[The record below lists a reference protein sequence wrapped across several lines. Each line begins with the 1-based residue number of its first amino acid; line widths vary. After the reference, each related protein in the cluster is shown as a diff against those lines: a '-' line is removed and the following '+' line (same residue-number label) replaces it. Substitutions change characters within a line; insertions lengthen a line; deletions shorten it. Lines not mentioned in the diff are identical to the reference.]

1 MRSRIWMSLPWLLC
15 VCGGFI
21 LSCAVAVVC
30 IEWASTPLP
39 TLRSASRDEVIARWP
54 QVTALPKLPKNT
66 RIKRGDGV
74 GTLLVAC
81 ELDDCGYFSAGNRD
95 GSRRDAVVAE
105 RQFLSGA
112 GWPRLMFVTSEP
124 LLANR
129 RGARFAKWNPQVLT
143 VETNASLPLAHTQ
156 VLWSG
161 VAFNTMMFAAAIA
174 AIVAW
179 CRMRLG
185 SMQRGIA
192 LLVIYGGFG
201 WITSVTLSAFL
212 LWRVWHVYPQLI
224 ADHGDGARV
233 LEYSRDSFIA
243 ATGVPCPLPPARE
256 SWNAFHRRGIDG
268 WGILAV
274 EWDYL
279 DTRRL
284 YGSTALAGNCFA
296 TGWPLTNFQCVTSTG
311 TRIEIGDLT
320 QFQVRWLGMIV
331 DAAVWSVPSAGVLWL
346 GGWRSRRR
354 RSQGQCVACGYP
366 LTGAARCSECGLQ
379 VARLQSSHIST

>member
-1 MRSRIWMSLPWLLC
+1 MRSRIRTFLPWFLC

-30 IEWASTPLP
+30 IEWASTALSPLR
-39 TLRSASRDEVIARWP
+39 LAYRDEVIARWP

-66 RIKRGDGV
+66 RIECGDGV

-81 ELDDCGYFSAGNRD
+81 ELDDRGYFSAGNRD
-95 GSRRDAVVAE
+95 GSQRDAVVVE
-105 RQFLSGA
+105 RQFFSGA

-129 RGARFAKWNPQVLT
+129 RGARFAKWNPRVMT

-179 CRMRLG
+179 RRMRLG
-185 SMQRGIA
+185 SMRRGIA
-192 LLVIYGGFG
+192 LLVMYGGFG
-201 WITSVTLSAFL
+201 WITSVTLCAFL

-224 ADHGDGARV
+224 ADHGDRARV

-243 ATGVPCPLPPARE
+243 ATGVSCPLPPARDL
-256 SWNAFHRRGIDG
+256 WNAFHGRGIDG

-279 DTRRL
+279 DTRGQ
-284 YGSTALAGNCFA
+284 YASTALAGNCFA
-296 TGWPLTNFQCVTSTG
+296 AGWPLANFQCVTSTRTLKNPSSSLIFPG
-311 TRIEIGDLT
+311 GD
-320 QFQVRWLGMIV
+320 FASH
-331 DAAVWSVPSAGVLWL
+331 D
-346 GGWRSRRR
+346 SR
-354 RSQGQCVACGYP
+354 
-366 LTGAARCSECGLQ
+366 
-379 VARLQSSHIST
+379 